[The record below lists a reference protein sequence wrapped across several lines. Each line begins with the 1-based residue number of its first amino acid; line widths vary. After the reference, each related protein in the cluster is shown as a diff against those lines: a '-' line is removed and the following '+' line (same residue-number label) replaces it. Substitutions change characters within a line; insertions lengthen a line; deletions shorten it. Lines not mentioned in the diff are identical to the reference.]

1 MQIIERWTFIW
12 FHHDVTMVYME
23 YISLYTVLLLVH
35 LFGIIFGAGGAF
47 VSDGIFFT
55 ALKDRIISGDEL
67 RILKAASHFI
77 WFGLLLL
84 IISGIALFLQDID
97 RLSTSAKFIS
107 KMTVVL
113 IIVANGAIF
122 HLVHMPFIHRHL
134 GKPLATKRKPAK
146 AFLIPFVLASGVI
159 SMVSWTS
166 TIILGS
172 LRSIPISYVGFLA
185 VYSGAIAIGILTT
198 PFLFRSYLDL
208 KNRRRLILI
217 GLAKGCVSVILALN
231 AISTSGLM

>member
-1 MQIIERWTFIW
+1 MF
-12 FHHDVTMVYME
+12 YME
-23 YISLYTVLLLVH
+23 NISLYSVLLLVH
-35 LFGIIFGAGGAF
+35 LFGIILGAGGAF

-67 RILKAASHFI
+67 RILKAGSHFI
-77 WFGLLLL
+77 WFGIILLV
-84 IISGIALFLQDID
+84 ISGTGLFLQDIE

-113 IIVANGAIF
+113 VIVANGVIF
-122 HLVHMPFIHRHL
+122 HLVHIPFIHGHL

-146 AFLIPFVLASGVI
+146 AFLIPFVLASGVV
-159 SMVSWTS
+159 SMVSWTA

-172 LRSIPISYVGFLA
+172 LRSIPISYGGFLA
-185 VYSGAIAIGILTT
+185 VYSGAIAVGILTT
-198 PFLFRSYLDL
+198 PFLFHSYLDL

-217 GLAKGCVSVILALN
+217 GLAKGAASVILALN
-231 AISTSGLM
+231 AVFAGGLM

>member
-1 MQIIERWTFIW
+1 
-12 FHHDVTMVYME
+12 ME
-23 YISLYTVLLLVH
+23 NISLYSVLLLVH
-35 LFGIIFGAGGAF
+35 LFGIILGAGGAF

-67 RILKAASHFI
+67 RIFRSASHFI
-77 WFGLLLL
+77 WIGIILLV
-84 IISGIALFLQDID
+84 ISGTGLFLQDIE

-113 IIVANGAIF
+113 VIVANGVIF
-122 HLVHMPFIHRHL
+122 HLVHMSFIHGHL
-134 GKPLATKRKPAK
+134 GKTLATKRKPAK
-146 AFLIPFVLASGVI
+146 AFLIPFVLASGVV
-159 SMVSWTS
+159 SMVSWTA

-198 PFLFRSYLDL
+198 PFLFHSYLDL
-208 KNRRRLILI
+208 KNRRRLIVI
-217 GLAKGCVSVILALN
+217 GLAKGCASVILALN
-231 AISTSGLM
+231 AVFASGLV

>member
-1 MQIIERWTFIW
+1 
-12 FHHDVTMVYME
+12 ME
-23 YISLYTVLLLVH
+23 QISLYGALLFVH
-35 LFGIIFGAGGAF
+35 LFGIILGAGGAF

-67 RILKAASHFI
+67 RILKAGSHFI
-77 WFGLLLL
+77 WLGLLLL
-84 IISGIALFLQDID
+84 VISGIGLFLQDIE
-97 RLSTSAKFIS
+97 RLSTSTKFIS

-113 IIVANGAIF
+113 VIVANGVIF
-122 HLVHMPFIHRHL
+122 HLVHIPFIHGHL

-146 AFLIPFVLASGVI
+146 AFLIPFVLASGVV
-159 SMVSWTS
+159 SMVSWTA

-172 LRSIPISYVGFLA
+172 LRSIPISYVGFMA
-185 VYSGAIAIGILTT
+185 VYSGAVAIGILTT

-217 GLAKGCVSVILALN
+217 GLAKGVASVVLALN
-231 AISTSGLM
+231 AFFASGLL

>member
-1 MQIIERWTFIW
+1 MF
-12 FHHDVTMVYME
+12 YME
-23 YISLYTVLLLVH
+23 NISLYNVLLLVH
-35 LFGIIFGAGGAF
+35 LFGIILGAGGAF

-67 RILKAASHFI
+67 RILKAGSHFI
-77 WFGLLLL
+77 WFGIILLG
-84 IISGIALFLQDID
+84 ISGTGLFLQDIE

-113 IIVANGAIF
+113 VIVANGVIF
-122 HLVHMPFIHRHL
+122 HLVHIPFIHGHL

-146 AFLIPFVLASGVI
+146 AFLIPFVLASGVV
-159 SMVSWTS
+159 SMVSWTA

-172 LRSIPISYVGFLA
+172 LRSIPISYGGFLA
-185 VYSGAIAIGILTT
+185 VYSGAIAVGILTT
-198 PFLFRSYLDL
+198 PFLFHSYLDL

-217 GLAKGCVSVILALN
+217 GLAKGAASVILALN
-231 AISTSGLM
+231 AVFAGGLM

>member
-1 MQIIERWTFIW
+1 
-12 FHHDVTMVYME
+12 ME
-23 YISLYTVLLLVH
+23 NISLYSVLLLVH
-35 LFGIIFGAGGAF
+35 LFGIILGAGGAF

-67 RILKAASHFI
+67 RIFRSASHFI
-77 WFGLLLL
+77 WIGIILLV
-84 IISGIALFLQDID
+84 ISGTGLFLQDIE

-113 IIVANGAIF
+113 VIVANGVIF
-122 HLVHMPFIHRHL
+122 HLVHMPFIHGHL
-134 GKPLATKRKPAK
+134 GKTLATKRKPAK
-146 AFLIPFVLASGVI
+146 GFLIPFVLASGVV
-159 SMVSWTS
+159 SMVSWTA

-172 LRSIPISYVGFLA
+172 LRSIPISYIGFLA

-198 PFLFRSYLDL
+198 PFLFHSYLDL

-217 GLAKGCVSVILALN
+217 GLAKGCASVILALN
-231 AISTSGLM
+231 AVFASGLV